1 MSSLL
6 KNYWKLMR
14 NLLVTSPKCYPKLL
28 PLTRMNTTETEKTE
42 TRPTIRKIQTDLET
56 IKDLGLYIAACL
68 PKYVQKTQIAA
79 GDELEILVCPE
90 GIIPTL
96 KFLKLHQNTQYT
108 SLSDMTAMDV
118 PSRQYRFEIIYNLLS
133 LTFNKRIRVKTYTD
147 ELTPMPSAEPIFDA
161 ANWYEREIW
170 DMFGILFM
178 GHTDLRRI
186 LTDYGFEGHPLRK
199 DFPLSGFVEVRYDD
213 ELKRV
218 VCEPLELAQEFR
230 KFELS
235 APWEQFPNFRSIPP
249 SDENKEDS
257 SKDKN

>member
-1 MSSLL
+1 MYTIVILFL
-6 KNYWKLMR
+6 IA
-14 NLLVTSPKCYPKLL
+14 
-28 PLTRMNTTETEKTE
+28 
-42 TRPTIRKIQTDLET
+42 TIRKIQTDLET
-56 IKDLGLYIAACL
+56 VKDLGLYIAGCL
-68 PKYVQKTQIAA
+68 PKYVQKTQIVA

-108 SLSDMTAMDV
+108 SLSDITAMDV
-118 PSRQYRFEIIYNLLS
+118 PSRQYRFEVNYYLKNFNVLKILYNKYCSIDFQIIYNLLS

-147 ELTPMPSAEPIFDA
+147 ELTPVPSAEPIFDA

-199 DFPLSGFVEVRYDD
+199 DFPLSGFVEVI
-213 ELKRV
+213 L
-218 VCEPLELAQEFR
+218 
-230 KFELS
+230 
-235 APWEQFPNFRSIPP
+235 
-249 SDENKEDS
+249 
-257 SKDKN
+257 